1 MDNILI
7 KYMIERFKE
16 EKKYQEQEAEP
27 GPIVT
32 ISRETGCSAKAIAQL
47 LNEELVE
54 KIKSKGR
61 QSKWKWISKEI
72 LDKSAKELEL
82 EPSKLDY
89 IFDAEVKSTMDEVI
103 SALSSRY
110 YKSDRKIR
118 KTVKEVIGAL
128 ADKGH
133 IIIVGRAG
141 VTIASNIDRALH
153 IKLQAPL
160 DWRAGILAKKMDI
173 SVEEARKM
181 AIDTDKKRK
190 KVLDTFS
197 PCKTDST
204 IFDVIYNCKSLSHA
218 EIVKSILQMM
228 EEKELI

>member
-1 MDNILI
+1 
-7 KYMIERFKE
+7 MIERFKE

-27 GPIVT
+27 GPIIT
-32 ISRETGCSAKAIAQL
+32 ISRETGCSAKEIAQL
-47 LNEELVE
+47 LNEEIAE
-54 KIKSKGR
+54 IIKGKGR

-141 VTIASNIDRALH
+141 VSITSNIDRALH

-160 DWRAGILAKKMDI
+160 EWRSNALAEKQGITLEEAKKF
-173 SVEEARKM
+173 
-181 AIDTDKKRK
+181 AIETDKKRK
-190 KVLDTFS
+190 KVLDHFS

-204 IFDVIYNCKSLSHA
+204 IFDVIYNCKSLSQA
-218 EIVKSILQMM
+218 EIVKSILQLM
-228 EEKELI
+228 EEKKLI